1 MNNSGKTITIFLGL
15 IVVLL
20 VSTASISI
28 FLLNKETE
36 KRKAV
41 ESALNDAQGTVSRL
55 QGDLKVAQNKAFVL
69 EEKNKEADARINSLE
84 EELDVEKGLKEA
96 IKTENSKLKQDLDA
110 AIQERDRI
118 QADLDLKVQELQ
130 DKTKS
135 VEQEIQT
142 RDAKVKELESKVADA
157 EIKLAEANT
166 AVEKAKEAQAVAAAA
181 AATPA
186 PAPTPAPDASAT
198 EKPAEDTEMN
208 VEIPASV
215 SENNVE
221 LEKIVVSKGDAAKGR
236 VLSVDK
242 ETEFIIFDM
251 GAKNGVKQGDVMSVM
266 RGDEYLGDIK
276 VSRVQDE
283 MSAADLIPPFSSRM
297 VRKNDTVVP
306 KK

>member
-1 MNNSGKTITIFLGL
+1 MNKTGKTITIFLGL

-41 ESALNDAQGTVSRL
+41 EAALNDAQGTVSRL

-96 IKTENSKLKQDLDA
+96 MKSENAKLKEDLDA
-110 AIQERDRI
+110 STAELERI
-118 QADLDLKVQELQ
+118 QTELSGQLASLQEKAKVAEQELAAR
-130 DKTKS
+130 DTK
-135 VEQEIQT
+135 VKDLE
-142 RDAKVKELESKVADA
+142 AKVSETEK
-157 EIKLAEANT
+157 KLAEVT
-166 AVEKAKEAQAVAAAA
+166 AEIEKAKT
-181 AATPA
+181 AATTA
-186 PAPTPAPDASAT
+186 PVEASA
-198 EKPAEDTEMN
+198 
-208 VEIPASV
+208 
-215 SENNVE
+215 ENKESQIQSADPSGQRGVE
-221 LEKIVVSKGDAAKGR
+221 LEPIVVNTADAVKGR

-242 ETEFIIFDM
+242 ETEFLIFDL
-251 GAKNGVKQGDVMSVM
+251 GAKSGVKQGDVMSVM
-266 RGDEYLGDIK
+266 RGDNYLGDIK

-297 VRKNDTVVP
+297 VRKNDSVVP
-306 KK
+306 KQ

>member
-1 MNNSGKTITIFLGL
+1 MNKTGKTITIFLGL

-41 ESALNDAQGTVSRL
+41 EVALNDAQGTVNRL

-96 IKTENSKLKQDLDA
+96 MKSENAKLKEDLDA
-110 AIQERDRI
+110 STADLDRI
-118 QADLDLKVQELQ
+118 QTELNGQLLSFQEKAKVAEQELVAR
-130 DKTKS
+130 DTK
-135 VEQEIQT
+135 VKDLE
-142 RDAKVKELESKVADA
+142 AKVSETEK
-157 EIKLAEANT
+157 KLAEVT
-166 AVEKAKEAQAVAAAA
+166 AEIEKAKAAAA
-181 AATPA
+181 QA
-186 PAPTPAPDASAT
+186 PAGDSSEIKDQQDQPVDPSAQ
-198 EKPAEDTEMN
+198 KG
-208 VEIPASV
+208 
-215 SENNVE
+215 VE
-221 LEKIVVSKGDAAKGR
+221 LEPIVVNATDTVKGR

-242 ETEFIIFDM
+242 ETEFLIFDL
-251 GAKNGVKQGDVMSVM
+251 GAISGVKQGDVMSVM
-266 RGDEYLGDIK
+266 RGNNYLGDIK

-306 KK
+306 KQ

>member
-28 FLLNKETE
+28 FLLNKVTE

-41 ESALNDAQGTVSRL
+41 EAALNDAQGTVSRL

-69 EEKNKEADARINSLE
+69 EEKNKEADTRINSLE

-96 IKTENSKLKQDLDA
+96 MKTENVKIKQDLDTA
-110 AIQERDRI
+110 TQERDAI
-118 QADLDLKVQELQ
+118 QADLSKQAQEFQ
-130 DKTKS
+130 AKTKT
-135 VEQEIQT
+135 VEQELQT
-142 RDAKVKELESKVADA
+142 RDARVKELETKISD
-157 EIKLAEANT
+157 
-166 AVEKAKEAQAVAAAA
+166 VEKKMADAVAAAA
-181 AATPA
+181 QKAKEEMQAAATAATTPA
-186 PAPTPAPDASAT
+186 PVNPENSADPSS
-198 EKPAEDTEMN
+198 EK
-208 VEIPASV
+208 
-215 SENNVE
+215 NVE
-221 LEKIVVSKGDAAKGR
+221 LDKIVVNKADSVKGR

-242 ETEFIIFDM
+242 ETEFIIFDL
-251 GAKNGVKQGDVMSVM
+251 GAKSGIKQGDVMSVL
-266 RGDEYLGDIK
+266 RGDDYLGDIK

-297 VRKNDTVVP
+297 IRKNDTVVP